1 MDRKRY
7 LSPQSTMFF
16 MELENMIATSGGDDD
31 DYAGNVVAPDLEWGA
46 GHKDGWS
53 SEDWSN
59 AEE

>member
-1 MDRKRY
+1 
-7 LSPQSTMFF
+7 MFF